1 MSYDPS
7 QAAGA
12 RAIQI
17 DIKGTSILSSDI
29 TAHTATSITARC
41 KYYIESKYYVVV
53 TSSVAGLI
61 LYYNW
66 SNFQW
71 AGATIRSNTITSS
84 NTMTDDVFVGSN
96 TPGTSLS
103 MQTASVGTASV
114 DATSSAINT
123 FLWRI
128 L

>member
-12 RAIQI
+12 KAIQI
-17 DIKGTSILSSDI
+17 DVNGTTVLSDDV

-41 KYYIESKYYVVV
+41 KYYIESKYYLVLGG
-53 TSSVAGLI
+53 SGSGLI
-61 LYYNW
+61 TYYNW
-66 SNFQW
+66 TGFQW
-71 AGATIRSNTITSS
+71 AGGTIRGNNVSGVNTI
-84 NTMTDDVFVGSN
+84 TDDVFVGSN
-96 TPGTSLS
+96 VQNTSLS
-103 MQTASVGTASV
+103 MQSSSSGSGAVSAS
-114 DATSSAINT
+114 SSMDK